1 KELVYI
7 QAELDLQ
14 KLVKEL
20 EVERAGKNKIAIVG
34 QNRSEVVSKVD
45 AVMVGGRH
53 LLEMIKP
60 PSQEDLKIL
69 PQDRPK
75 VTPLPT
81 KIEVK
86 DRRII
91 FTTGK
96 ASVVLDGTNITF
108 EAEGNISVKA
118 KGGDL
123 VIDGKPVYI
132 NTKKPPAAPRPAP

>member
-1 KELVYI
+1 
-7 QAELDLQ
+7 
-14 KLVKEL
+14 
-20 EVERAGKNKIAIVG
+20 
-34 QNRSEVVSKVD
+34 
-45 AVMVGGRH
+45 
-53 LLEMIKP
+53 
-60 PSQEDLKIL
+60 
-69 PQDRPK
+69 QDRPK

-86 DRRII
+86 DRRIN

-132 NTKKPPAAPRPAP
+132 NTKKPPAAPRPAPLPPLDPGTFHAKATDPETELAQQAEPPPPQRP